1 MDVLLAGAFF
11 QSELSLAVRADDVA
25 VGLEVAELHILALE
39 EAGHGVVDADEA
51 VVLIHALGDVGGQ
64 RAEDRQRAHEDDHD
78 REDRRAHE
86 KIHEVQHARE
96 DPDKGIQFIVSV
108 APLHE
113 GGEPAQKISQ
123 TITVFP

>member
-11 QSELSLAVRADDVA
+11 QPELRLAVRADDVA
-25 VGLEVAELHILALE
+25 VGLEVAELHVLALE

-51 VVLIHALGDVGGQ
+51 VVLIHALGDIGGQ

-96 DPDKGIQFIVSV
+96 DPDKGIQFIVAV

-113 GGEPAQKISQ
+113 GGELAQKISQ